1 MIRESDRVQNAL
13 ILLAALILIGNHSV
27 QLFGLTIAVLGT
39 LFHYFGIGRLESQ
52 GIPQWALYYGPT
64 VGLIEALVFVALGI
78 MLIRR
83 SVRAR
88 MVLLWLLPLA
98 VVHDIGYTMVLG
110 AHLSDGAMFFAMD
123 IAAWVAL
130 LAYSGRARTI
140 RSAP

>member
-1 MIRESDRVQNAL
+1 MVRESDRVQNAL
-13 ILLAALILIGNHSV
+13 ILLAALILLGNHGV
-27 QLFGLTIAVLGT
+27 QLFRLSIAVLGIV
-39 LFHYFGIGRLESQ
+39 LHYLDIERLEAQ

-98 VVHDIGYTMVLG
+98 VVHDIGYTMILG

-123 IAAWVAL
+123 IAAWAAL
-130 LAYSGRARTI
+130 LTYSFRARTI